1 MNRNLLAIIVLLAL
15 TGLTFVQFRLLV
27 IGARLEKQRFDQRVL
42 VAQRAIRAGLD
53 GQDELSDAL
62 INWMKTTGQS
72 TDTPSELADSL
83 QAFIKKELAKEGVT
97 ASFSFAITSRYTTD
111 ERDLVSNNFRP
122 KDFDFHEYI
131 VPLGEYFSSQLF
143 REKTLHIDI
152 ENLFGYLLIQL
163 DYLVIPSV
171 LCLLAL
177 LVCLFLLIHILQ
189 KEQKLNAIKNDFIN
203 NLTHEL
209 KTPTFSIS
217 LSNKMASDN
226 LKKGNYEKVAEL
238 LKIIENENN
247 KLKTH
252 TEKVLELASLE
263 NPKRQLQKEKTNVHE
278 LVENVVNDFLP
289 KIKEQ
294 HGEIK
299 INLNAENFILKI
311 DASHFKNVVFNLLD
325 NALKYSGGQP
335 LVEINSINEKQH
347 FMLSVKDNGPGIPA
361 ADQKHIFDKFYRAT
375 NPDLYPIKGFGL
387 GLNYVKQVVQA
398 HGGKVKVKSEVGEGA
413 TFIIK
418 LPG

>member
-42 VAQRAIRAGLD
+42 VAQRSIRAGLD
-53 GQDELSDAL
+53 GQNELSDAL
-62 INWMKTTGQS
+62 IDWMRITGEPKDVP
-72 TDTPSELADSL
+72 TELADSL
-83 QAFIKKELAKEGVT
+83 QVFIKKELAKEEVS
-97 ASFSFAITSRYTTD
+97 ASFSFAITSRYTTE

-122 KDFDFHEYI
+122 NNFDFHEYV
-131 VPLGEYFSSQLF
+131 VPLGEYFSSQLY

-163 DYLVIPSV
+163 DYLVIPSA

-177 LVCLFLLIHILQ
+177 LICLFLLIHILQ
-189 KEQKLNAIKNDFIN
+189 KEQKLNTIKNDFIN

-217 LSNKMASDN
+217 LSNKMATDN

-263 NPKRQLQKEKTNVHE
+263 NPKHQLQKEKTDVHE

-299 INLNAENFILKI
+299 IAFNAENFNLKI

-325 NALKYSGGQP
+325 NTLKYSGAYP
-335 LVEINSINEKQH
+335 EVEINSANEKQY
-347 FMLSVKDNGPGIPA
+347 FVLTIKDNGPGISA
-361 ADQKHIFDKFYRAT
+361 ADQKHIFDKFYRAA
-375 NPDLYPIKGFGL
+375 NPDLHPIKGFGL

-398 HGGKVKVKSEVGEGA
+398 HGGKVSINSEEGEGA
-413 TFIIK
+413 KFIIK
-418 LPG
+418 LPC